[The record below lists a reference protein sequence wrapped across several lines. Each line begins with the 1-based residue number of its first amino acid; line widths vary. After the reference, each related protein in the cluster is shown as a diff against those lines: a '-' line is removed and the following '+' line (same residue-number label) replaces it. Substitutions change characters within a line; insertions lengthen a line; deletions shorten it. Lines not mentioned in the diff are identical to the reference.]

1 MGLFDQIINAIDNPN
16 QQANPNQI
24 DNIYGTVQQLGNN
37 YGATPDATQMAL
49 SMVGNYVR
57 SALQQQRNTAGPGQ
71 AQQIVNQYSGT
82 TPNNQAVQ
90 ALFPP
95 QMQGHIIQEVAQR
108 TGLNAQTI
116 QMMLPVLIPIVLNF
130 LKTGSNVQN
139 PQQGQN
145 PVLNNFLDADRDG
158 DVDIADAIQLA
169 GRHFTQG
176 NRF

>member
-1 MGLFDQIINAIDNPN
+1 MGLFDQILNAIGDPN
-16 QQANPNQI
+16 QQANPNQLGGI
-24 DNIYGTVQQLGNN
+24 LGTVEQLGSN
-37 YGATPDATQMAL
+37 YGADPGATQMAL

-57 SALQQQRNTAGPGQ
+57 SALQQQRTTAGPAQ
-71 AQQIVNQYSGT
+71 AQAIVNQYGGT

-116 QMMLPVLIPIVLNF
+116 QMMLPMLIPIVLNF

-145 PVLNNFLDADRDG
+145 PVLNNFLDADMDG
-158 DVDIADAIQLA
+158 DVDIADALQLA
-169 GRHFTQG
+169 GRHLGQG
-176 NRF
+176 NR